1 MENYSEELKN
11 FLYDK
16 TRFINDNNIEQIK
29 IKNSIKDTSIISIIE
44 KFIEIEIASTS
55 PKNCIIFYLEEL
67 TQNDSLRK
75 ELLENIN
82 NKFIKNNIKA
92 KEISEINFVL
102 IYNISDE
109 NFINDNYDKLKEYF
123 EDYLSQI
130 KESLEFE
137 EIKRKIMENI
147 ALEELEEEER
157 KQRFILPSINSC
169 DIINVSEN
177 EVIINVPLFDEN
189 EILDK
194 NKYIVKDC
202 LDKYGNTQIEY
213 VIYLYNREKTNY
225 DKC

>member
-1 MENYSEELKN
+1 MESYPEELKN

-55 PKNCIIFYLEEL
+55 PKNCIIFYLEEF

-102 IYNISDE
+102 IYNISEE

-177 EVIINVPLFDEN
+177 EVIINA
-189 EILDK
+189 
-194 NKYIVKDC
+194 
-202 LDKYGNTQIEY
+202 
-213 VIYLYNREKTNY
+213 
-225 DKC
+225 